1 MSDKPKSEDT
11 PLTPIPEPQTAEP
24 KAPIQA
30 EPSTPEPQSAPHDQA
45 ASDAQEAI
53 KAKTPKSTP
62 LPNSEAPPIV
72 NSTSSQNAK
81 PKGIGLIAVLLV
93 LGWAA
98 TGGAGYW
105 YATQQ
110 HAQTTALQNTL
121 AQVQSQVVEDVKNQQ
136 YAQQETLN
144 QFEQRVNAEL
154 KTIEREAT
162 GDVRKLASQIKEH
175 EERLNGQQ
183 ERIAGLSTTSR
194 EDWLLAEAEYLLK
207 LANQRVLLE
216 RTPQNVVALLTRA
229 DDIMER
235 VSAGLGDRE
244 LFAIRSLLAEEITAL
259 KLVEAIDTQGLYLT
273 LESLANAINTL
284 PTLPSLEERF
294 TKTPEAPQENNNA
307 LTQFKHEMANV
318 IAFFTNSFSLRAQEE
333 LANPIV
339 TQQHLQLMQLNTRLL
354 IEQAQIALLKEDNT
368 SYQASLKS
376 ASHLVSQYYFESPAR
391 TAFATQLNDLANK
404 NIAQELPDISRS
416 LKLLHAYIASQHKLN
431 APTAGAT
438 QGVQ

>member
-183 ERIAGLSTTSR
+183 ERIASLSTTS
-194 EDWLLAEAEYLLK
+194 
-207 LANQRVLLE
+207 
-216 RTPQNVVALLTRA
+216 
-229 DDIMER
+229 
-235 VSAGLGDRE
+235 
-244 LFAIRSLLAEEITAL
+244 
-259 KLVEAIDTQGLYLT
+259 
-273 LESLANAINTL
+273 
-284 PTLPSLEERF
+284 
-294 TKTPEAPQENNNA
+294 
-307 LTQFKHEMANV
+307 
-318 IAFFTNSFSLRAQEE
+318 
-333 LANPIV
+333 
-339 TQQHLQLMQLNTRLL
+339 
-354 IEQAQIALLKEDNT
+354 
-368 SYQASLKS
+368 
-376 ASHLVSQYYFESPAR
+376 
-391 TAFATQLNDLANK
+391 
-404 NIAQELPDISRS
+404 
-416 LKLLHAYIASQHKLN
+416 
-431 APTAGAT
+431 
-438 QGVQ
+438 